1 MTNKD
6 KIINI
11 LNTQIQKIS
20 IELATL
26 KELVKVLRDNLK

>member
-6 KIINI
+6 KIINT

-26 KELVKVLRDNLK
+26 KELVKILSDNLK

>member
-6 KIINI
+6 QLVNI
-11 LNTQIQKIS
+11 FNTQIQKIS

-26 KELVKVLRDNLK
+26 KELVKVLRDIK